1 LNEFFELLYEAFFGK
16 TYGIIMQ
23 DVYASSTQQ
32 IVAELKFDLS
42 GGMFCVGRAGKY
54 GSKFLEGAVTC

>member
-42 GGMFCVGRAGKY
+42 GRVFCVG
-54 GSKFLEGAVTC
+54 